1 MGMRF
6 LLSPGSLV
14 RPGSAVATLS
24 VGLSGGDLSVY
35 ETTDGAGEE
44 NVGREGA
51 GVTYGLG
58 GGEGE
63 VELLG
68 GSKSVG
74 GKGQRK
80 RQNLLVAKKLF

>member
-1 MGMRF
+1 MGMR
-6 LLSPGSLV
+6 LSLSPGSLV
-14 RPGSAVATLS
+14 RPGSAVVTLS

-44 NVGREGA
+44 IVGREGA
-51 GVTYGLG
+51 GVTYGIG
-58 GGEGE
+58 GGEGK

-80 RQNLLVAKKLF
+80 TKSVSC

>member
-1 MGMRF
+1 MGMR
-6 LLSPGSLV
+6 LSLSPGSLV
-14 RPGSAVATLS
+14 RPGSAVVTLS

-51 GVTYGLG
+51 GVTYGIG
-58 GGEGE
+58 GGEK

-80 RQNLLVAKKLF
+80 TKSVSC